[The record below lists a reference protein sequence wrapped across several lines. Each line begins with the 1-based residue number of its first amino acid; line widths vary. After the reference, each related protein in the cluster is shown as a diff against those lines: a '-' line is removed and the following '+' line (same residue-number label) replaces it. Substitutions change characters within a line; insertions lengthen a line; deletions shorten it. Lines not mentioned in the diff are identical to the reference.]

1 MFAALAPHVFGRSGH
16 GGCAACRLKFL
27 AGFHVLLKTVPL
39 SVFAHSHPTNYAE
52 AGCLVLALGA
62 RHAVR
67 RVGLELRP
75 ALKAAGGDRGLLRGG
90 VDRALEPSR
99 LPRRA
104 GAKHLPREQVG
115 ELLGAEIPDFAV
127 RVGLGAKSEVRVNRG
142 DADDGG
148 EDSEVGVGRD
158 PNFLE
163 PELVLAALVVVVDL

>member
-1 MFAALAPHVFGRSGH
+1 MSLGAAGMADVRLAASSSSRVFTCFSKQ
-16 GGCAACRLKFL
+16 CLFPFL
-27 AGFHVLLKTVPL
+27 HTATPQITQKRVVLCLH
-39 SVFAHSHPTNYAE
+39 SVHDTLYVA
-52 AGCLVLALGA
+52 LVLSSGQPSRRQVVTGGSSA
-62 RHAVR
+62 AVS
-67 RVGLELRP
+67 
-75 ALKAAGGDRGLLRGG
+75 
-90 VDRALEPSR
+90 SR